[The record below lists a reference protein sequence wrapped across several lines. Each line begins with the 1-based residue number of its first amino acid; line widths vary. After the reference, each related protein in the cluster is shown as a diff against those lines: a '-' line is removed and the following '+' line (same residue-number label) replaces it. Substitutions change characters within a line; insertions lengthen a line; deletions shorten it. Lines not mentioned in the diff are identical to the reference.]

1 MTAVGNTC
9 SMRTSDT
16 DRPQLLRL
24 SEVREMTG
32 LATSTI
38 YELMAKDQFPKPL
51 KIGVRGV
58 RWLLDEIVRWIQ
70 SRPRGGSAR
79 PT

>member
-1 MTAVGNTC
+1 MTAIGNTC
-9 SMRTSDT
+9 SMRTSET

-24 SEVREMTG
+24 SDVREMTR
-32 LATSTI
+32 LPTATI
-38 YELMAKDQFPKPL
+38 YELMAKDEFPKPL
-51 KIGVRGV
+51 KVGVRGV

-70 SRPRGGSAR
+70 SRPRGGPAR

>member
-1 MTAVGNTC
+1 MTTVGNTC

-16 DRPQLLRL
+16 DQPQLLRL
-24 SEVREMTG
+24 SEVREMTS
-32 LATSTI
+32 LPTSTI
-38 YELMAKDQFPKPL
+38 YELMAKDEFPKPL